1 MKLCCI
7 TGFYCFT
14 PPLQVEMLY
23 QRYFLRMNQS
33 NTTHILSLLLAL
45 VVSLAA
51 IHIIFMPLD
60 SSNFSYYTVHRNES
74 IEINATDTHRYNQSF
89 LLDDQMNDTFII
101 PNDHANHHRNSSTT
115 TGNSYNTSHTG
126 NKMSDN
132 IRMSSH
138 LNKDVDLYDKTI
150 SHIQK
155 NYIHSHEGGYDDISN
170 ERKR

>member
-1 MKLCCI
+1 MLTSSLKLKCNPKMNAL
-7 TGFYCFT
+7 FSL
-14 PPLQVEMLY
+14 PALQVEMLY

-45 VVSLAA
+45 VISLAA
-51 IHIIFMPLD
+51 IHIIFIPLD
-60 SSNFSYYTVHRNES
+60 SSKFSYYSIHRNES
-74 IEINATDTHRYNQSF
+74 IGINATDTHNQSF

-101 PNDHANHHRNSSTT
+101 SKNHRNSTT
-115 TGNSYNTSHTG
+115 TGHSYNTSYTG

-132 IRMSSH
+132 ILNSSH
-138 LNKDVDLYDKTI
+138 LNKDLNLYDKTI

-155 NYIHSHEGGYDDISN
+155 DTYNHDDITN

>member
-1 MKLCCI
+1 
-7 TGFYCFT
+7 
-14 PPLQVEMLY
+14 MLY

-45 VVSLAA
+45 VISLAA

-60 SSNFSYYTVHRNES
+60 SSNFSYSTVHRNKS
-74 IEINATDTHRYNQSF
+74 IETNATDTHHYNQSF
-89 LLDDQMNDTFII
+89 LLDDQINDTFI
-101 PNDHANHHRNSSTT
+101 NSNYHANHRNSTT
-115 TGNSYNTSHTG
+115 TGKRYNTSNTG

-132 IRMSSH
+132 VLISSY

-155 NYIHSHEGGYDDISN
+155 DTYSHERGYNDISN

>member
-1 MKLCCI
+1 
-7 TGFYCFT
+7 
-14 PPLQVEMLY
+14 MLY

-33 NTTHILSLLLAL
+33 NTTHILSLLLAM
-45 VVSLAA
+45 VISLAA

-60 SSNFSYYTVHRNES
+60 SSNFSYNTIHRNES
-74 IEINATDTHRYNQSF
+74 VGINATDTQHYNQSF

-101 PNDHANHHRNSSTT
+101 PSDHHHHHGNSTT

-132 IRMSSH
+132 VLSSSH
-138 LNKDVDLYDKTI
+138 LNKDLDLYDKTI

-155 NYIHSHEGGYDDISN
+155 DRHSQERGYGDISN
-170 ERKR
+170 DERKR